1 MLKIYCFPTILLS
14 AGEKLISILAITHLM
29 LQLVSPVKAKKLLIF
44 MSRNPQVLGYRVIEL
59 PLSK

>member
-14 AGEKLISILAITHLM
+14 AGEKLISILAL